1 MNPSHPHKVF
11 GPIRRFLGRIPHPRL
26 RSKRGLFTLALLVA
40 GFGVAAGVGGL
51 MAAAYTE
58 TASFCGQCHTMDPEL
73 KAYEMSAHKDVACA
87 ECHVAPGIGG
97 FVKAKV
103 NGTKQLI
110 GVITGKYPKPILP
123 PDHAKLPPVQGSC
136 MRCHSLERITKNGG
150 PVKLILRPRYKL
162 DQANTREM
170 VAVVIRP
177 GGLGET
183 SGTRGVHWHVEQQ
196 VTYISSDE
204 HARKIDFVEIKFQ
217 DGTEKQYIA
226 APQIGV
232 SSNVTPDIN
241 RLKLSNMPRRM
252 DCIDCHNRVGHGVP
266 NPEKAVDEA
275 IASGQISA
283 GLPYIKR
290 DGVALLNG
298 NYLSVAAADKA
309 ITGLALAYATRYPLI
324 LKKDDLVVT
333 QAVAKLKQIYRLI
346 ATPEMKVQARTYA
359 DNLGHQASP
368 GCFRCHDGAH
378 FRVVKGEITK
388 ETIPSAC
395 TTCHTFPQIGLA
407 ISGLLLGAT
416 PADHKDNLY
425 VFNHKT
431 VATIDPS
438 GTTCSACHIRS
449 YCENCHKS
457 GAVKV
462 KHTEMLFSHAS
473 AITAA
478 GGVAACAVCHQPVYC
493 ARCHDE
499 NAVLQPGAA
508 QPVVGKRDP

>member
-1 MNPSHPHKVF
+1 MNPRRPHKIF

-26 RSKRGLFTLALLVA
+26 RNKRGLFTLTLLVA
-40 GFGVAAGVGGL
+40 GFGIVAGVGGL
-51 MAAAYTE
+51 MAVEYME
-58 TASFCGQCHTMDPEL
+58 TANFCGSCHTMDPEL
-73 KAYEMSAHKDVACA
+73 KAYEMSAHKEVPCA

-103 NGTKQLI
+103 NGTKQLL
-110 GVITGKYPKPILP
+110 GVITGNFPTPILP

-136 MRCHSLERITKNGG
+136 MKCHSLERITKNGG

-177 GGLGET
+177 GGLGEAA
-183 SGTRGVHWHVEQQ
+183 GARGVHWHVEQQ
-196 VTYISSDE
+196 VIYTSSDE
-204 HARKIDFVEIKFQ
+204 RAREIDFVEIKFK

-226 APQIGV
+226 ASQIGV
-232 SSNVTPDIN
+232 SSNVTPDIV
-241 RLKLSNMPRRM
+241 RLKLSSMPRRM

-290 DGVALLNG
+290 DGVALLYG
-298 NYLSVAAADKA
+298 NYLSVDAADKA

-324 LKKDDLVVT
+324 LKKDDPAVI

-346 ATPEMKVQARTYA
+346 ATPEMKVQAQTYA
-359 DNLGHQASP
+359 DNLGHQASL

-395 TTCHTFPQIGLA
+395 ATCHTFPQIGLT
-407 ISGLLLGAT
+407 ISGLILGAS
-416 PADHKDNLY
+416 PADHKDNRF
-425 VFNHKT
+425 VFSHKV
-431 VATIDPS
+431 VAKIEPA
-438 GTTCSACHIRS
+438 GATCSACHTRN

-462 KHTEMLFSHAS
+462 EHKEMLFNHAN
-473 AITAA
+473 AIITA
-478 GGVAACAVCHQPVYC
+478 GGVAACAACHQPVYC

-499 NAVLQPGAA
+499 NAVLAPGVAKQVA
-508 QPVVGKRDP
+508 GKRDP